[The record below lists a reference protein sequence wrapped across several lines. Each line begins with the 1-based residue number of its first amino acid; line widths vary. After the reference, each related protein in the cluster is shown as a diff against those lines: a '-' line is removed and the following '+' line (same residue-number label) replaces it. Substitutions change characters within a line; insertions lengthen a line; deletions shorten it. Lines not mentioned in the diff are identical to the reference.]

1 MQISITTIIIILTV
15 IASYYAWNK
24 PAIMYKWLF
33 NPYYIHQHK
42 AYHRFIT
49 SGFIHKDGWHLF
61 FNMIALY
68 FFGEKVEYIF
78 SMFFGDL
85 GGLLFIALYILG
97 IIISDIPS
105 YIKHRNA
112 EYFNSLGASGGV
124 AAVVFSS
131 ILFDPLSAICLY
143 FAICVPGFILGA
155 FFLIYSWYRGKQ
167 SADNINHDAH
177 LYGALFGVIF
187 TIILKPQVLPLF
199 FQKLATFS
207 LF

>member
-1 MQISITTIIIILTV
+1 MQLSITTIIIILTG
-15 IASYYAWNK
+15 ITSYYAWK
-24 PAIMYKWLF
+24 QPAIMYKWLF
-33 NPYYIHQHK
+33 NPYYIHQQK
-42 AYHRFIT
+42 AYYRFIT
-49 SGFIHKDGWHLF
+49 SGFIHKDGWHLL

-78 SMFFGDL
+78 SMFFGAL
-85 GGLLFIALYILG
+85 GGYLFIALYILG
-97 IIISDIPS
+97 IIVSGIPS

-112 EYFNSLGASGGV
+112 QYFNSLGASGGV

-131 ILFDPLSAICLY
+131 ILFDPLSVICLY
-143 FAICVPGFILGA
+143 FAICIPGFILGA
-155 FFLIYSWYRGKQ
+155 FFLGYSWYRGKQ
-167 SADNINHDAH
+167 SSDNINHDAH

-199 FQKLATFS
+199 FEKLATFS